1 MQRVRYTIHTMPM
14 EDRPESSLAV
24 ARASVQRGMCRLQ
37 WIDRVHDDGHFV
49 RWKVVFSGLSSEEHV
64 CALPRPKPQSPT
76 KRASGVI
83 KKNLKTHANIK
94 LKPQDRRVI
103 KTHVKKKPSS
113 FKVKKARKNKV
124 LIIQMDESYLNK
136 KKPGKLSKGG
146 EAHTRSDLGMGAVV
160 QGRPD
165 LFSSESWTTLWTPS
179 TVARGGKEEM
189 AYSLNLIQLPKNS
202 ILVSDCWRVTIAGV
216 QEHRRQLA
224 FTERDLPHEL
234 VNHEQLE
241 IINENG
247 FTTK

>member
-1 MQRVRYTIHTMPM
+1 MN
-14 EDRPESSLAV
+14 
-24 ARASVQRGMCRLQ
+24 
-37 WIDRVHDDGHFV
+37 
-49 RWKVVFSGLSSEEHV
+49 VVNAQSSEEHG
-64 CALPRPKPQSPT
+64 CALLRPKPQSPT

-113 FKVKKARKNKV
+113 FRVKKARKNKV

-136 KKPGKLSKGG
+136 KKPGKLSKV
-146 EAHTRSDLGMGAVV
+146 ERPTRDQIWVWGAVV

-165 LFSSESWTTLWTPS
+165 LFFFRVLDHPLDSFNGRP
-179 TVARGGKEEM
+179 RGKEEM
-189 AYSLNLIQLPKNS
+189 AYSLNLIQPLKNS
-202 ILVSDCWRVTIAGV
+202 ILVSDCWRGTITGV
-216 QEHRRQLA
+216 QEHRRQRA

-234 VNHEQLE
+234 VNHEQHE

-247 FTTK
+247 FTTNMIESRWSVLKRWVRKRTGGRMPTHSNRKEICS